1 MPYIPCATPDTS
13 FDAIPAI
20 KIQNYINA
28 TEGEQ
33 VYAYLKMFYSEE
45 GLHLFSV
52 CFEKEPL
59 SNSRTALIFEI
70 ESQEFRCEFTPY
82 KIIILSRIE
91 TEFFHEI
98 FTESARG
105 FNGADEQGDYWAV
118 EYVLSFS
125 KLNLPSNYS
134 FSQENILH
142 ANFLKYWIDSPV
154 VGSFAPITVFNEP
167 FAINNLQAF
176 TPLPF

>member
-1 MPYIPCATPDTS
+1 MLFIPCATPDTS

-28 TEGEQ
+28 TEEEQ

-59 SNSRTALIFEI
+59 SNSRAVLIFEI
-70 ESQEFRCEFTPY
+70 EFQKFRCEFTPY
-82 KIIILSRIE
+82 KAIILSRIE
-91 TEFFHEI
+91 TDFFHEI
-98 FTESARG
+98 FAEPARG

-118 EYVLSFS
+118 EYTIPFS
-125 KLNLPSNYS
+125 KLNLPDNFS
-134 FSQENILH
+134 FTQKNILR
-142 ANFLKYWIDSPV
+142 ANFLKYWVNSPAL
-154 VGSFAPITVFNEP
+154 GSFAPITVLNSP
-167 FAINNLQAF
+167 LAINNLQAF